1 MAKKRMVVIGLGI
14 LGETIARSLAEE
26 GVEVVAL
33 DKDPVYVEKIKDAA
47 ALAVEGDSTDPKLL
61 EQLGVV
67 KCDSVIVC
75 IGENFPG
82 ALMTTV
88 LLLDL
93 GVKHVAVRATSKMH
107 YDILKKI
114 GAHEVFFVE
123 SEMGKAIAHKLCTPE
138 IINEMNLGS
147 GVRIIESPACEW
159 MIGKKIQD
167 LALPSKY
174 GIQIVAMRDSEKKSE
189 LITPRAD
196 TEILP
201 NYQVLYVG
209 RDRDLDKL
217 ITS

>member
-1 MAKKRMVVIGLGI
+1 MVVIGLGI
-14 LGETIARSLAEE
+14 LGETIARSLSEDGA
-26 GVEVVAL
+26 EVVAL
-33 DKDPVYVEKIKDAA
+33 DKDPIYVEKIKDTA

-67 KCDSVIVC
+67 KSDAVIVC

-93 GVKHVAVRATSKMH
+93 GVKNVAVRATSKMH

-114 GAHEVFFVE
+114 GAHDVFFVE
-123 SEMGKAIAHKLCTPE
+123 SEMGKAIAHRLCTPE

-147 GVRIIESPACEW
+147 GFRIIESPACEW
-159 MIGKKIQD
+159 MIGKSIKD
-167 LALPSKY
+167 LSLPAKY
-174 GIQIVAMRDSEKKSE
+174 GVQIVAMRNSENKSE
-189 LITPRAD
+189 LITPRAE
-196 TEILP
+196 TEVLA
-201 NYQVLYVG
+201 NHQMLYVG
-209 RDRDLDKL
+209 RDKDLDKL